1 MRQVVVILSS
11 AIIFAVW
18 TVTASQVTLWG
29 LGTLELVGCPTWQW
43 WSYLLATMPD
53 AGTQDLVNQ
62 WLFVGGVAGTF
73 GAASAAYRL
82 FSASMKMGGT
92 VPALFGTSKYAS
104 VAEGKRSGL
113 IYSFKPRADCIL
125 IGRTAGFMGW
135 LWRYVC
141 LPGIEHVILYAKTGS
156 GKGVSYVITNCLN
169 YIHSL
174 VVLDLKCTAWKTT
187 AAHRADTLGQ
197 DVFLFSPLAEDGRTH
212 CWNPLGDIDDSQ
224 TDYISKL
231 QRRAYNLFPET
242 EGKDKFWQDGA
253 RTAFFGI
260 SVLVC
265 ETPELALNPSTVFG
279 FFTRGDGT
287 ETLIRMI
294 EGRRAAGRPY
304 SQTGVNL
311 LSDYLNGTP
320 EVVKGVR
327 KHVTTVMSIWFNPK
341 VAAATARND
350 FSLRCLRRKRMT
362 VYVGV
367 MPSDLEQLGGLL
379 RLFFLQLFEANTDS
393 LPEHDDTITH
403 PAHVLLDEMTAL
415 PVMRSIAKAAGFARE
430 FGLQFSF
437 VVQSKNQIKELY
449 RDNGAASLLENVG
462 AEIVFGTDDLNL
474 CKEVSERAGYD
485 TVDNVSRSMPRFF
498 SMFRAGEQN
507 ENTSKTKRALILP
520 QEVARMPKDKEMVF
534 RTSVEPFYLSRL
546 QWYTDRNFMHL
557 ATSPLDPPKIF
568 LNITKD
574 DGSVNFRHL
583 LSDTDNAQSSSQ
595 SPQ

>member
-18 TVTASQVTLWG
+18 TVTASLVTLWG
-29 LGTLELVGCPTWQW
+29 LGTLELVGWPTWQW

-62 WLFVGGVAGTF
+62 WLFVGGAAGTF

-327 KHVTTVMSIWFNPK
+327 
-341 VAAATARND
+341 
-350 FSLRCLRRKRMT
+350 
-362 VYVGV
+362 
-367 MPSDLEQLGGLL
+367 
-379 RLFFLQLFEANTDS
+379 
-393 LPEHDDTITH
+393 
-403 PAHVLLDEMTAL
+403 
-415 PVMRSIAKAAGFARE
+415 
-430 FGLQFSF
+430 
-437 VVQSKNQIKELY
+437 
-449 RDNGAASLLENVG
+449 
-462 AEIVFGTDDLNL
+462 
-474 CKEVSERAGYD
+474 
-485 TVDNVSRSMPRFF
+485 
-498 SMFRAGEQN
+498 
-507 ENTSKTKRALILP
+507 
-520 QEVARMPKDKEMVF
+520 
-534 RTSVEPFYLSRL
+534 
-546 QWYTDRNFMHL
+546 
-557 ATSPLDPPKIF
+557 
-568 LNITKD
+568 
-574 DGSVNFRHL
+574 
-583 LSDTDNAQSSSQ
+583 
-595 SPQ
+595 